1 MTPLRVQRMRYAL
14 VGAMLFGDM
23 LRFDHFST
31 SVVFGP
37 DYIGRGKA
45 LGDSSAE
52 KHTSVV
58 HHVPQMDEDDLL
70 VVTNMKSMLVHDRKG
85 RIYDFGSVCA
95 CLRRTWEQTGT
106 HVGSTRW
113 RQRTAAGSVFRRSCS
128 ASDWDTRALGGA
140 YVLYQSPMC
149 GVVP

>member
-1 MTPLRVQRMRYAL
+1 MRYAL
-14 VGAMLFGDM
+14 VRAMLFGDM

-95 CLRRTWEQTGT
+95 CLRRTWGT
-106 HVGSTRW
+106 DRNSRGFYEMEAENCRW
-113 RQRTAAGSVFRRSCS
+113 QRLPPFV
-128 ASDWDTRALGGA
+128 LGE
-140 YVLYQSPMC
+140 
-149 GVVP
+149 